1 MAWTH
6 YELEIHG
13 KSASALLDKRFA
25 TRAPKDQLPKVAWFG
40 VYCRQPPGDA
50 FWNLKEQPALDAIEH
65 DLIRL
70 CGTFGNGW
78 AVYVRRLDTPGLRE
92 YYVYFGESAEL
103 EKVLPS
109 TNALHPEYRIEFETR
124 TDPQWTHYESWIQ
137 ESEVHG

>member
-1 MAWTH
+1 MSLAVAISHALRSLESKTH
-6 YELEIHG
+6 SGSTEDRSE
-13 KSASALLDKRFA
+13 FQ
-25 TRAPKDQLPKVAWFG
+25 TQ
-40 VYCRQPPGDA
+40 
-50 FWNLKEQPALDAIEH
+50 
-65 DLIRL
+65 
-70 CGTFGNGW
+70 W

-109 TNALHPEYRIEFETR
+109 INALHPEYRIEFETR